1 MLLSIRQN
9 GTKKDMVVFL
19 SAATQ
24 QSCSPREH
32 SPRPW
37 KCPQELER
45 VLGSSQPI
53 TGSWIPQI
61 QNITPGGSITQVPL
75 EFWIHIHQPVRDP
88 AFPSTHNILLFHVL
102 SCGNSF
108 SVNKQTSLFLWLPT
122 LPLWGYNKSFISFL
136 INAHFFMIIYAPCP
150 WICNPWTLFHIP
162 LEMYS
167 ETQNEESNR
176 NGVCWQGVLQDA
188 GTSHAFP
195 STPLCVFMLN
205 CSSGWWLGH
214 LVKLCWPEEDW
225 QEWNVTN
232 DIGCGYCHALIQ
244 DLGVEIALYRVIW
257 SPVFTCP
264 ELALYTWSSPTCYTM
279 GLVQP
284 FSPSLTYMSTLHSL
298 VYPDKL

>member
-176 NGVCWQGVLQDA
+176 NGVMLAGDSPGRWHQSCFSFYPSVCFHAELLIWVMTRPLGEAVLAWGGLARVKCDQWHRMWILPCLDSGPGGRDCSLPGDLVTRLHMPWA
-188 GTSHAFP
+188 GP
-195 STPLCVFMLN
+195 I
-205 CSSGWWLGH
+205 H
-214 LVKLCWPEEDW
+214 LE
-225 QEWNVTN
+225 
-232 DIGCGYCHALIQ
+232 
-244 DLGVEIALYRVIW
+244 
-257 SPVFTCP
+257 
-264 ELALYTWSSPTCYTM
+264 
-279 GLVQP
+279 
-284 FSPSLTYMSTLHSL
+284 LTYMLHHGVGSAFFSFPNL
-298 VYPDKL
+298 HVNTP